1 MGCASI
7 NDKLKRSKYKN
18 NLNNSNS
25 NLQNVT
31 SAYILSKIFDNI
43 STYKRLGI
51 IRYNKKFQKKLN
63 LSINNYKEYSAL
75 YSSIEIEI
83 KIANDEYGKLINI
96 SDSEREYY
104 HIYFDDKKE
113 EIKSNTL
120 YGNDNLNKI
129 KIKIDYQVKSF
140 KKLFYNCSC
149 VESIYFKQFYR
160 NNIFDM
166 SYMFYGCSKLKKL
179 KFSNSSSINTNNMS
193 YMFSRCS
200 LLEELN
206 LSNFITNN
214 VTNMSWM
221 FYQCSSLKEL
231 NLSNF
236 NTIYVTNMTSMFDGC
251 SSLKELNISNF
262 NTINVTD
269 MTCMFDGCSSLIELN
284 ISNFNT
290 NNVTKMTWMFCG
302 CSNEFKKKIN
312 QQNKRLKL

>member
-63 LSINNYKEYSAL
+63 LSINNYKEYSEQFTT
-75 YSSIEIEI
+75 IEIEI
-83 KIANDEYGKLINI
+83 IPVKDEYGKLINI

-140 KKLFYNCSC
+140 KKLFYECYC
-149 VESIYFKQFYR
+149 IESIYFKKFYW
-160 NNIFDM
+160 NNITDM
-166 SYMFYGCSKLKKL
+166 RWMFGNCSRLK
-179 KFSNSSSINTNNMS
+179 
-193 YMFSRCS
+193 
-200 LLEELN
+200 ELN
-206 LSNFITNN
+206 LSNFNTNNVTNMRHMFHGCSSLKELNLTNFNTNN

-221 FYQCSSLKEL
+221 FSRCSSLKEL
-231 NLSNF
+231 NLN
-236 NTIYVTNMTSMFDGC
+236 
-251 SSLKELNISNF
+251 
-262 NTINVTD
+262 
-269 MTCMFDGCSSLIELN
+269 
-284 ISNFNT
+284 NFNT
-290 NNVTKMTWMFCG
+290 NNVTNMIWMFSK
-302 CSNEFKKKIN
+302 CSDE
-312 QQNKRLKL
+312 LKLKLKSKFNELKEEAFKDYED